1 NLLTVMIPN
10 VSLLKSHLSE
20 DDNLL
25 KYLSTMEKSLNQ
37 TSGLVKKFIN
47 YDLEEIEQPKQ
58 ADLNKLIK
66 ELVKRFKEKYSEEI
80 EFKFTLDPGVPS
92 MLLYSKR
99 MVKLIK
105 LLTQN
110 SIEAMQNR
118 GTVSILTTIVEMQ
131 ADDILA
137 PQMFY

>member
-1 NLLTVMIPN
+1 
-10 VSLLKSHLSE
+10 
-20 DDNLL
+20 
-25 KYLSTMEKSLNQ
+25 MEKSLNQ